1 MFPSMEMEDSLESE
15 LSDMFL
21 VKLVAKRIVYGYPK
35 TSVNFGFTALSLSL
49 SFSLSSVMSLSK
61 DTCKS

>member
-49 SFSLSSVMSLSK
+49 SFFLSLQCNVSF
-61 DTCKS
+61 